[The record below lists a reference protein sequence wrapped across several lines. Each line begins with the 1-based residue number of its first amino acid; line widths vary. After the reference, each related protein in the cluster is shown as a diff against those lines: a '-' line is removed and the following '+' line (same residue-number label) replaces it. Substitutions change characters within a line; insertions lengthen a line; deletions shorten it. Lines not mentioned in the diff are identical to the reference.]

1 MNRRF
6 GGEDMSGITWRRP
19 AVLLASLGL
28 LVATAQ
34 SSVARAQGSG
44 GGWSQHSASAT
55 GAAGEGK
62 PVVIE
67 VFVPL
72 CSDKRGGP
80 CGKHPGA
87 GDAADLEH
95 NIYWGAIYGA
105 RRFLD
110 RGFLGWQRTEQ
121 SSGEGG
127 SELER
132 VTYKRTVPGAR
143 WGTSSPVD
151 VFVVL
156 HAIHGD
162 SNGEALEDF
171 RNKASSGGSVKFN
184 DGSSMREESVH
195 AVGFMGRNPL
205 LKSGKPPSTKDL
217 DLPEPSHGGGG
228 IPSFSIAAHS
238 RETLGAWLRE
248 SGSPALLL
256 SRGAVASEGY
266 LLEAVLR
273 GLSENEPGYS
283 IRKRATKTYA
293 RHHKMTKDL
302 AELHFAQHL
311 AEPKSYV
318 R

>member
-1 MNRRF
+1 
-6 GGEDMSGITWRRP
+6 MSGMTSRR
-19 AVLLASLGL
+19 AALLLASVGL
-28 LVATAQ
+28 LMATAE
-34 SSVARAQGSG
+34 SHVAKAAGTS
-44 GGWSQHSASAT
+44 GGWSQHSASAV
-55 GAAGEGK
+55 GAADSGK

-110 RGFLGWQRTEQ
+110 RGWMGWQRTEQ
-121 SSGEGG
+121 TSGEG

-132 VTYKRTVPGAR
+132 VTYRRSVPGSR
-143 WGTSSPVD
+143 WGSSAPVD

-171 RNKASSGGSVKFN
+171 RNKAASGGSVKFN
-184 DGSSMREESVH
+184 DGSAMREESVH

-205 LKSGKPPSTKDL
+205 LKSGKPPNQKDL
-217 DLPEPSHGGGG
+217 DLPAPSSGGGG

-238 RETLGAWLRE
+238 RETLGVWLRE

-273 GLSENEPGYS
+273 GLSENEPGYV
-283 IRKRATKTYA
+283 IRKRATETYA
-293 RHHKMTKDL
+293 KHHKMMKSL
-302 AELHFAQHL
+302 AELHFT
-311 AEPKSYV
+311 SYV